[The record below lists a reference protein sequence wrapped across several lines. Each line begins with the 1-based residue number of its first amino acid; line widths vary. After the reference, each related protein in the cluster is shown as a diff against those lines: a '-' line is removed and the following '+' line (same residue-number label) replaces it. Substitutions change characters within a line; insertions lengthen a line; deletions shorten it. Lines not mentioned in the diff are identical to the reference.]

1 MLLLSLPVVT
11 SDALR
16 AELVDLLANRSL
28 QTGTFTLSS
37 ATTSTYYIDA
47 RRTTMSARGLDLVG
61 RLGLAAIRDAG
72 WDAQLV
78 GGLTLGADPV
88 AFAIA
93 VASRHAPPELNAFT
107 VRKTAKD
114 HGTGRLIEG
123 CFAPGARVVVVEDV
137 LTTGASALRAVEAVA
152 KEGARVLGV
161 LAVVDR
167 HGGGRE
173 GVERAGYNVRALVSA
188 EELGIPRDDV

>member
-1 MLLLSLPVVT
+1 MT

-16 AELVDLLANRSL
+16 AQLVDLLTNRSL

-37 ATTSTYYIDA
+37 ARTSTYYIDA

-61 RLGLAAIRDAG
+61 RLGLAAIREAG
-72 WDAQLV
+72 WDPQLV

-88 AFAIA
+88 AYAIA
-93 VASRHAPPELNAFT
+93 VASRSAPPEMDAFT
-107 VRKTAKD
+107 VRKAPKE

-123 CFAPGARVVVVEDV
+123 CFAQGARVVVVEDV

-152 KEGARVLGV
+152 NEGGRVLGI

-173 GVERAGYNVRALVSA
+173 GVERAGYRVKALVSA
-188 EELGIPRDDV
+188 EELRIPPDTAR